1 MCTIVCCAVVNNRN
15 NSAARRLVDSY
26 ASAVTSQLASS
37 PQVTYHDSESMMAY
51 LADVGERQLEEYHNS
66 YVIAA
71 TFALPGDAQEW
82 WVDETSV
89 TAYFNNE
96 AIHSP
101 AVAVNVISNT
111 LLR

>member
-1 MCTIVCCAVVNNRN
+1 MCSLVVNNRN

-51 LADVGERQLEEYHNS
+51 LADVGERQLEEYRNS
-66 YVIAA
+66 YVVAA
-71 TFALPGDAQEW
+71 TFALPGDAQDW
-82 WVDETSV
+82 RTSSTMTSA

>member
-1 MCTIVCCAVVNNRN
+1 MVYNRN
-15 NSAARRLVDSY
+15 DSAASRLVDSY
-26 ASAVTSQLASS
+26 ASVLTSQLATS
-37 PQVTYHDSESMMAY
+37 PEVTYHDNDSMIAY
-51 LADVGERQLEEYHNS
+51 LADVGERQLEDYRNS
-66 YVIAA
+66 YVVAA
-71 TFALPGDAQEW
+71 TFALPGDAQDW
-82 WVDETSV
+82 RTSSTMTSA